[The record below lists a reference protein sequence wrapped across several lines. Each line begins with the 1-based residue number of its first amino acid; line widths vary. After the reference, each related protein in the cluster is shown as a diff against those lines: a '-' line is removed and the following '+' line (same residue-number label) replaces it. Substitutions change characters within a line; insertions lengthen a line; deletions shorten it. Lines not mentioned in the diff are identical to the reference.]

1 VADAGAASCPDAAA
15 VWLLTADERG
25 NPATTIDAEHGDG
38 QAWTAW
44 NRVTVHVDGAA
55 YFGRLHQLL
64 SALAAGDWLYL
75 TDWRIDATRQL
86 SDPGSELGP
95 LLTRLARRGVAVR
108 GLLWRSHPALI
119 HFNQDA
125 NRVLSTLVNRAGGQ
139 LVADQRVRRFGSHH
153 QKLLV
158 VHRPNDPERCIAFVG
173 GIDLARGRCDDPRH
187 LGDTDPVRIDPR
199 YGRRPPWHDLQLELR
214 GPAVLDVDHT
224 FRERWEDR
232 TPRDHR
238 NPLRVMW
245 RRASHEP
252 RRLEL
257 LQRRLPPPQ
266 AGSQVV
272 QVLRTYPARYRR
284 TPFAPDGERSIA
296 RAYLK
301 ALARARVLVY
311 IEDQYLWGTLV
322 AAALAAALRRAPELR
337 MIIVLPRHPDRDGRI
352 SGRAGRA
359 AQWRA
364 IDNLIG
370 AGGPRVAIYDLEN
383 EQGTPIYVH
392 AKAVVVDDVWA
403 MVGSANLNRRSWTH
417 DSEVAC
423 AVLDQECDSRQP
435 VDPGGLG
442 DGARV
447 FARQLRLRL
456 CGSTSGSGTP
466 TPTTPGC

>member
-1 VADAGAASCPDAAA
+1 VTLPPVADVGAASCPDAAA

-25 NPATTIDAEHGDG
+25 NPATAIDAEHGDG

-95 LLTRLARRGVAVR
+95 LLARLARRGVAVR

-322 AAALAAALRRAPELR
+322 ADALAAALRRAPELR

-352 SGRAGRA
+352 SGRAARA

-364 IDNLIG
+364 IDNLVG
-370 AGGPRVAIYDLEN
+370 AGGRGWPSTTWRTSRA
-383 EQGTPIYVH
+383 
-392 AKAVVVDDVWA
+392 
-403 MVGSANLNRRSWTH
+403 RRSMSTPRRWSSMTCGRW
-417 DSEVAC
+417 SA
-423 AVLDQECDSRQP
+423 QP
-435 VDPGGLG
+435 TSTAAPG
-442 DGARV
+442 
-447 FARQLRLRL
+447 
-456 CGSTSGSGTP
+456 
-466 TPTTPGC
+466 PTTPRSPARCSTRSATLASRSTRVA

>member
-1 VADAGAASCPDAAA
+1 M
-15 VWLLTADERG
+15 
-25 NPATTIDAEHGDG
+25 
-38 QAWTAW
+38 
-44 NRVTVHVDGAA
+44 
-55 YFGRLHQLL
+55 
-64 SALAAGDWLYL
+64 
-75 TDWRIDATRQL
+75 
-86 SDPGSELGP
+86 
-95 LLTRLARRGVAVR
+95 
-108 GLLWRSHPALI
+108 
-119 HFNQDA
+119 
-125 NRVLSTLVNRAGGQ
+125 
-139 LVADQRVRRFGSHH
+139 
-153 QKLLV
+153 
-158 VHRPNDPERCIAFVG
+158 
-173 GIDLARGRCDDPRH
+173 
-187 LGDTDPVRIDPR
+187 
-199 YGRRPPWHDLQLELR
+199 
-214 GPAVLDVDHT
+214 LDVDHT

-238 NPLRVMW
+238 NPLRAMW
-245 RRASHEP
+245 RRVSHEP

-352 SGRAGRA
+352 SGRAARA

-392 AKAVVVDDVWA
+392 AKAVVVDDVWT

-456 CGSTSGSGTP
+456 WREHLGLGDADADDARLLDPIAGFEAWSASASRLQAWHDGDRRAP
-466 TPTTPGC
+466 RPPGRIRPHQVELARALKARWAQALYRVAIDPDGRPLPLRRDTAL